1 MCVCVYIYRK
11 RERARTCTYPYWVPY
26 NFQSTLLRYN
36 LYIIKFTNSKW
47 WVLIIHVQ
55 FCHYDHN
62 HELLEYFYHFSI
74 FSCVPLQWIFPTPPV
89 PALSSPNLLSV
100 AVMLPFLQFHRNGLS
115 CTYFFVP
122 DPPRGGTF
130 QTRSCCCMCQYFVP
144 FLLLS
149 SVPWWGRATIVY
161 PFCGLWT
168 FWRLWAFEYRSLN
181 GHNVLHF
188 LGLTPMSKV
197 ARSGGKCTF

>member
-1 MCVCVYIYRK
+1 MSFDN
-11 RERARTCTYPYWVPY
+11 TCTVLSLRP
-26 NFQSTLLRYN
+26 QSWAARIFLSLLNILLCPFAVN
-36 LYIIKFTNSKW
+36 L
-47 WVLIIHVQ
+47 
-55 FCHYDHN
+55 
-62 HELLEYFYHFSI
+62 
-74 FSCVPLQWIFPTPPV
+74 PTPPV

-100 AVMLPFLQFHRNGLS
+100 AVMLPFLQFHRNRLS
-115 CTYFFVP
+115 CMYFFVS
-122 DPPRGGTF
+122 DPPRGGIF
-130 QTRSCCCMCQYFVP
+130 QTHLCCCTCQYFVP

-197 ARSGGKCTF
+197 ARSGDKCMF